1 MAELIFDTGLKTY
14 KVNGGQEISF
24 NPADVS
30 FVKRLYNAFNELSE
44 GQDGVIA
51 PDETDGKKMFELAE
65 QKDRAMR
72 EKIDAIFGE
81 PICDKVFGSM
91 SVYALAG
98 GLPLWCNFLLA
109 VIDEIDAAVSEEQ
122 RAANPKIEKYMAKY
136 AKYQKK

>member
-14 KVNGGQEISF
+14 KVNGGQEITF
-24 NPADVS
+24 NPADVA
-30 FVKRLYNAFNELSE
+30 FVQRLYNTFNELSE
-44 GQDGVIA
+44 SQDGLVTPGEI
-51 PDETDGKKMFELAE
+51 DGNRLFMLAE

-72 EKIDAIFGE
+72 EKIDAIFGT
-81 PICDKVFGSM
+81 PIGDKVFGSM

-109 VIDEIDAAVSEEQ
+109 VIDEIDVAVDKEQKAAS
-122 RAANPKIEKYMAKY
+122 PKIEKYMAKY